1 MTNEYEFLKIITAQL
16 CTSQYTWISQFMLS
30 CIYICGNYLEIT
42 LLILG
47 LLLSCCKFR
56 SFPCSVIVD
65 NVRSAMY
72 FINYFLLWSQV
83 ISQIFSL
90 KQLLL
95 GPATPFF
102 SSVTHVILLD
112 SEYRIPSLFI
122 NSKIVIFFKRS
133 AAQCHSFCT
142 PKVQGISREFQLPPT
157 SLQSSS
163 LLCSCILHQ
172 KEKPLMS
179 INLIK
184 CKHKNC
190 WCQ

>member
-16 CTSQYTWISQFMLS
+16 CTSQYMWISQFMLS

-95 GPATPFF
+95 GPTTPFF

-112 SEYRIPSLFI
+112 SEYRIPSLFN
-122 NSKIVIFFKRS
+122 NSKIVIFSNTLLLS
-133 AAQCHSFCT
+133 AIVSALQ
-142 PKVQGISREFQLPPT
+142 KYRESPGNSSYLPPLY
-157 SLQSSS
+157 SLPPFCV
-163 LLCSCILHQ
+163 LAYYTKRKNPLC
-172 KEKPLMS
+172 P
-179 INLIK
+179 
-184 CKHKNC
+184 
-190 WCQ
+190 